1 MVTRSRVSNPKARGL
16 GWNTPEREQ
25 PRIASFRTKRE
36 SLTMFVYLLS
46 LRPKLFRQK
55 KKNSLLEGWL
65 SIRRAQKRQSHHK
78 GESQSGMTI
87 RASVWV
93 HDAVG
98 QFV

>member
-1 MVTRSRVSNPKARGL
+1 
-16 GWNTPEREQ
+16 
-25 PRIASFRTKRE
+25 
-36 SLTMFVYLLS
+36 
-46 LRPKLFRQK
+46 LFTSYRFGQNCFGK
-55 KKNSLLEGWL
+55 KKTLLEGWL
-65 SIRRAQKRQSHHK
+65 SIRRAQKRQSHRK